1 MDYTDRLYVAKIRS
15 DMDGTMYYTLLGHGA
30 SEEPYNL
37 FVVEE
42 TTGQV
47 RIFDVLDREER
58 ASYILTGVARFRNG
72 TVAERIELMIEVEDE
87 NDNPPVFVPVP
98 AARVIESSPAGTLVA
113 QLNATDA
120 DKINTL
126 HSKIAYTAL

>member
-1 MDYTDRLYVAKIRS
+1 MLSNSVVTKVTCVPDLQIRS

-47 RIFDVLDREER
+47 RIFNVLDREER
-58 ASYILTGVARFRNG
+58 ASYIVSAIRLC
-72 TVAERIELMIEVEDE
+72 
-87 NDNPPVFVPVP
+87 
-98 AARVIESSPAGTLVA
+98 ESIMYDHYMT
-113 QLNATDA
+113 
-120 DKINTL
+120 
-126 HSKIAYTAL
+126 